1 MKIPH
6 LWFATALA
14 LVCALPATARDEERV
29 EKRIAATPTGEVSI
43 ANVSG
48 SVKVEGWNRSEVEV
62 TGTLESNVDRLDL
75 IRDGARIV
83 VKVVLPSNSGSRSDA
98 DITVRVP
105 TGASLEVTTVNADID
120 VRNVEGAQRLKTV
133 SGGVRATGLQGDA
146 EMKSVSGDLNLRG
159 RGKPLDLRAS
169 TVSGNVVIA
178 EGAGDF
184 DLVTVSGDVVAE
196 VSPVGQMR
204 IRTTSGDA
212 RLTGRLAAN
221 ARVEA
226 ETVSG
231 DITIAA
237 APLGGLSAEADSF
250 SGDLT
255 SCFGAK
261 GESTGRGPGSRM
273 SLKRGDGSARVRV
286 KTLSGDVRVCDR

>member
-1 MKIPH
+1 MRVSH
-6 LWFATALA
+6 RCFWAALA
-14 LVCALPATARDEERV
+14 LACAVPALASDDKRV
-29 EKRIAATPTGEVSI
+29 EQRIAATPTGEVSI
-43 ANVSG
+43 TNVSG

-62 TGTLESNVDRLDL
+62 TGTLESNVERLEL
-75 IRDGARIV
+75 SKDGARVV
-83 VKVVLPSNSGSRSDA
+83 VKVVLPNRSGNRSDA

-105 TGASLEVTTVNADID
+105 VGAALDVSTVNADID

-133 SGGVRATGLQGDA
+133 SGDVRAAGVQGDA
-146 EMKSVSGDLNLRG
+146 ELKSVSGDINLRG
-159 RGKPLDLRAS
+159 RGKALDLRAS

-178 EGAGDF
+178 EAAGDI
-184 DLVTVSGDVVAE
+184 DVVTVSGDVVAE
-196 VSPVGQMR
+196 VSPANQAR

-212 RLTGRLAAN
+212 RLTGRLAAT
-221 ARVEA
+221 ARVEF

-231 DITIAA
+231 DVTVAA
-237 APLGGLSAEADSF
+237 APVSGLSAEADSF

-273 SLKRGDGSARVRV
+273 SLKRGDGGARMRV